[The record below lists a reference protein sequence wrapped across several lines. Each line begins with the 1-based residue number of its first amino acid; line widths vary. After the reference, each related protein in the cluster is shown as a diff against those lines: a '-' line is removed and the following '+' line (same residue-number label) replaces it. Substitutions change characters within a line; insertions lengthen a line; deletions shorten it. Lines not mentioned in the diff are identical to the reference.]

1 MVNYKTLK
9 ELLIIDDLKEKN
21 NQLRKAFSAYTS
33 LIDITGLEKAAL
45 IILLNLT
52 HRKALVED
60 LCNEKLAKRTLL
72 DEAHFDKCVNEIE
85 WLHSHNLKYPDIK
98 VSKQRLLVPH
108 PSIISGVISG
118 ANCQRTLGWSHNS
131 TTINC
136 AKLFCCH
143 FYWQGKIVCL
153 TDLLLSNN
161 DVFKKVFK
169 TLGFIAEDYNRLCQR
184 VKKLLPE
191 SDIPVTVDRFSKQVQ
206 FPFRDKYIS
215 LTPVV
220 SHSLQAEIQ
229 IKSRDRKGR
238 YAKLEH
244 VRPSSMG
251 ELVASLGGNISLLSY
266 PPNIT
271 PASGDY
277 TEKMLWLLERGKDVF
292 NNKILSSDNFI
303 HALKLLIFSPLKLT
317 HRQRKESVLTS
328 FKVIRAGLFQWLQ
341 PIIDWRFELQ
351 DNNRVLDLSQY
362 KHGELIFRLLTV
374 DQVNNSI
381 TASLFEYLNNNL
393 PERYAYH
400 QAIVLRLRRLLTST
414 LNRIVKSESIE
425 EPVNVDGGNKR
436 FLYLRNIQVFDAQ
449 AQANPYC
456 IGVPSLTAVWGML
469 HNYQRRLSE
478 RLGVTIC
485 FSSFSL
491 FIRNYSLVK
500 GNELPAFSMNGPNQK
515 VFKRSGVT
523 ANRFCDLTFD
533 IVVRLDGDEDS
544 IEKLEQNN
552 QVLKACFPSRFAGG
566 AMIPDWQKINSTW
579 CQLYQNETQL
589 FSVLKRLPSFGQWLV
604 PHTAKLQSLNDL
616 TSLLIDNTNLSPVM
630 QGFSFLGK
638 PINRSGA
645 LDSLHCFAEPVI
657 GVAQY
662 MSAYKVRYNGMKHFF
677 NKAFW
682 SYEVQEAYIL
692 IKKAKASYGIV

>member
-1 MVNYKTLK
+1 MVIYKTLK

-21 NQLRKAFSAYTS
+21 SQLRKAFSAYTP

-45 IILLNLT
+45 IVLLNLT
-52 HRKALVED
+52 HRKALIED
-60 LCNEKLAKRTLL
+60 LCDEKLAKRTLL
-72 DEAHFDKCVNEIE
+72 DEPHFDKCVSEIE

-98 VSKQRLLVPH
+98 VSKQRLLVQH
-108 PSIISGVISG
+108 PPVIFGVISS

-131 TTINC
+131 ATINC

-143 FYWQGKIVCL
+143 FYWQGEIVCL
-153 TDLLLSNN
+153 ANLLVDKN
-161 DVFKKVFK
+161 DVFKKAFK
-169 TLGFIAEDYNRLCQR
+169 SLGLIAEDYNRLCKR
-184 VKKLLPE
+184 VNKLLPE
-191 SDIPVTVDRFSKQVQ
+191 SDIPVAVSRFSKQVQ

-229 IKSRDRKGR
+229 IKSREKKGR
-238 YAKLEH
+238 YTNLEN

-266 PPNIT
+266 PPNIN
-271 PASGDY
+271 PVSGDY
-277 TEKMLWLLERGKDVF
+277 TEKMLWLLGQGKDVF

-303 HALKLLIFSPLKLT
+303 YALKVLISSPLKLT
-317 HRQRKESVLTS
+317 HRQRKESEITS
-328 FKVIRAGLFQWLQ
+328 CKVIRAGLFQWLQ

-351 DNNRVLDLSQY
+351 DNNRVLNLSNY
-362 KHGELIFRLLTV
+362 KQGELIFKLLTV
-374 DQVNNSI
+374 DQVNNRL
-381 TASLFEYLNNNL
+381 TAPLFEYLNNNL

-400 QAIVLRLRRLLTST
+400 QAIVLRLRRILIST
-414 LNRIVKSESIE
+414 LNRLVKLEGTVG
-425 EPVNVDGGNKR
+425 PVNINNGNKR
-436 FLYLRNIQVFDAQ
+436 FLYLNNIQVFDAQ

-456 IGVPSLTAVWGML
+456 IGAPSLTAVWGML

-478 RLGVTIC
+478 RLGVTLR

-500 GNELPAFSMNGPNQK
+500 GNDLPAFSMNGPNQK

-544 IEKLEQNN
+544 IEKLEKNN
-552 QVLKACFPSRFAGG
+552 QVLKACFPARFAGG
-566 AMIPDWQKINSTW
+566 TMIPDWQKINSTW

-604 PHTAKLQSLNDL
+604 PHTAKLENIDDL

-630 QGFSFLGK
+630 QGFTFLGK

-682 SYEVQEAYIL
+682 SFEVQEPYIL
-692 IKKAKASYGIV
+692 IKKAKASYGIM

>member
-1 MVNYKTLK
+1 MVIYKTLK

-21 NQLRKAFSAYTS
+21 SQLRKAFSAYTP
-33 LIDITGLEKAAL
+33 LIDITGLEKTAL

-52 HRKALVED
+52 HRKALIED
-60 LCNEKLAKRTLL
+60 LCDENLAKGTLL

-98 VSKQRLLVPH
+98 VSKQRLLVPY
-108 PSIISGVISG
+108 PSIISGVISS

-143 FYWQGKIVCL
+143 FYWQGKIFCL
-153 TDLLLSNN
+153 ADFLANNN
-161 DVFKKVFK
+161 DVFKKVFN
-169 TLGFIAEDYNRLCQR
+169 TLGLVAKDYNRLCQR

-191 SDIPVTVDRFSKQVQ
+191 LDVPVTVDRFSKQVQ

-229 IKSRDRKGR
+229 IKSREKKGR
-238 YAKLEH
+238 YTNLEH
-244 VRPSSMG
+244 IRPSSMG

-271 PASGDY
+271 PISGDY
-277 TEKMLWLLERGKDVF
+277 TEKMLWLLGQGKDVF
-292 NNKILSSDNFI
+292 NNKILLADNFI
-303 HALKLLIFSPLKLT
+303 HALKILISSPLKLT
-317 HRQRKESVLTS
+317 HRQRKKSELTS
-328 FKVIRAGLFQWLQ
+328 YKVIRAALYQWLQ

-351 DNNRVLDLSQY
+351 DNNRVLDLSNY
-362 KHGELIFRLLTV
+362 KQGELIFKLLTV
-374 DQVNNSI
+374 GKVNNRL
-381 TASLFEYLNNNL
+381 TAPLFEYLNNNL

-414 LNRIVKSESIE
+414 LNRLVKLEGTV
-425 EPVNVDGGNKR
+425 EPVNINKGTKR
-436 FLYLRNIQVFDAQ
+436 FLYLNNIQVFDAQ

-478 RLGVTIC
+478 RLGVTLC

-500 GNELPAFSMNGPNQK
+500 GNDLPAFSMNGSNQK

-552 QVLKACFPSRFAGG
+552 PVLKACFPSRFAGG
-566 AMIPDWQKINSTW
+566 TMIPGWQKINPTW
-579 CQLYQNETQL
+579 CQLYQNETEL

-604 PHTAKLQSLNDL
+604 PHTAKLESIDDL
-616 TSLLIDNTNLSPVM
+616 TTILIDNTTMAPVM
-630 QGFSFLGK
+630 QGFIFLGK
-638 PINRSGA
+638 PINRPGA
-645 LDSLHCFAEPVI
+645 LDSLHCFVESVI
-657 GVAQY
+657 GVTQY
-662 MSAYKVRYNGMKHFF
+662 MSAYKVRYHGMKHFF

-682 SYEVQEAYIL
+682 SFEVQEPYIL
-692 IKKAKASYGIV
+692 IKKAKASYGVM